1 MRLFERELTQTA
13 AGGRIGT
20 IEDVRRMIDGQLH
33 DGQTP
38 IRFAVTESSRRSY
51 RYEIGILE
59 GAELV
64 GPSMFDLHPRRYEDV
79 SAFNAVLVVPT
90 GIGAEIGGHAGD
102 ATPVARLLA
111 SVCDTLITHPNVA
124 NASDLNEMPANG
136 LYVEGSLL
144 SRFLTGS
151 VGLRPVRSNRVLVII
166 DAHPNGRFA
175 RATVNAVN
183 AARATY
189 GLNCPR
195 LVVLDPPLP
204 VRGEYT
210 PSGRA
215 AGTVEEL
222 ERVFEV
228 LDTYRGKYDAVA
240 LSTLVDVDVPHES
253 YFSSRGE
260 IVNPWGG
267 VEAMLTHAISTVYNV
282 PSAHAPMMEST
293 EVANIDPGVVD
304 PRMAAEVVSLTFLQ
318 SVLKGLHTAPRIAVG
333 PAETANL
340 SPAGPTNSPLSLEG
354 ESRGEGDHTPSPVV
368 GEGWGEG
375 DYLPLSAPTNMSLSN
390 TLTARDV
397 SCLVIPDGCVGLPT
411 LAALEQGIPVI
422 AVRENRSLMR
432 NDLTMLPWAADQ
444 LHIVE
449 NYWEAAGVMAALKQG
464 LSPGSVRRPL
474 GNVRIERFPARE
486 RSQAGSPKP
495 HSRGVER

>member
-1 MRLFERELTQTA
+1 MRLFERVLTQTA
-13 AGGRIGT
+13 TDGRIGT
-20 IEDVRRMIDGQLH
+20 LDDIRSIIHGQMR

-51 RYEIGILE
+51 RYEIGILD
-59 GAELV
+59 GAEPV
-64 GPSMFDLHPRRYEDV
+64 GPSMFDLHPRGDEDTGV
-79 SAFNAVLVVPT
+79 FNAVLVVPT

-111 SVCDTLITHPNVA
+111 SVCDTLITHPNVV

-144 SRFLTGS
+144 SRFLMGAI
-151 VGLRPVRSNRVLVII
+151 GFRPVRSNRVLIII
-166 DAHPNGRFA
+166 DSHPNERFA

-228 LDTYRGKYDAVA
+228 LDTYRGEYDAVA
-240 LSTLVDVDVPHES
+240 ISTLVDVDVPHES

-318 SVLKGLHTAPRIAVG
+318 SVLKGLHVAPRVG
-333 PAETANL
+333 VGHAE
-340 SPAGPTNSPLSLEG
+340 
-354 ESRGEGDHTPSPVV
+354 
-368 GEGWGEG
+368 
-375 DYLPLSAPTNMSLSN
+375 MSLSD

-397 SCLVIPDGCVGLPT
+397 SCLVIPDGCIGLPT

>member
-1 MRLFERELTQTA
+1 MRLFERELTQTS

-20 IEDVRRMIDGQLH
+20 LEDIRRMIDGHLH

-59 GAELV
+59 GSEPV
-64 GPSMFDLHPRRYEDV
+64 GPSMFDLNPRGDEDTG
-79 SAFNAVLVVPT
+79 AFNAVLVVPT

-111 SVCDTLITHPNVA
+111 SVCDTLITHPNVV

-144 SRFLTGS
+144 SRFLMGAI
-151 VGLRPVRSNRVLVII
+151 GFRPVRSNRVLIII
-166 DAHPNGRFA
+166 DSHPNERFA
-175 RATVNAVN
+175 RTTVNAVN

-228 LDTYRGKYDAVA
+228 LDTYRGEYDAVA
-240 LSTLVDVDVPHES
+240 ISTLVDVDVPHES

-318 SVLKGLHTAPRIAVG
+318 SVLKGLHVAPRVG
-333 PAETANL
+333 VGHAE
-340 SPAGPTNSPLSLEG
+340 
-354 ESRGEGDHTPSPVV
+354 
-368 GEGWGEG
+368 
-375 DYLPLSAPTNMSLSN
+375 MSLSD

-397 SCLVIPDGCVGLPT
+397 SCLVIPDGCIGLPT

-432 NDLTMLPWAADQ
+432 NELTLLPWADDQ

-449 NYWEAAGVMAALKQG
+449 NYWEAVGLMAALKEG

>member
-1 MRLFERELTQTA
+1 MRLFERELTQTS

-20 IEDVRRMIDGQLH
+20 LDDIRSIIHGQMR

-59 GAELV
+59 GSEPV
-64 GPSMFDLHPRRYEDV
+64 GPSMFDLNPRGDEDTSV
-79 SAFNAVLVVPT
+79 FNAVLVVPT

-111 SVCDTLITHPNVA
+111 SVCDTLITHPNVV

-144 SRFLTGS
+144 SRFLMGAI
-151 VGLRPVRSNRVLVII
+151 GFRPVRSNRVLIII
-166 DAHPNGRFA
+166 DSHPNERFA

-195 LVVLDPPLP
+195 LVILDPPLP

-222 ERVFEV
+222 EQVFEV
-228 LDTYRGKYDAVA
+228 LDTYRGEYDAVA

-318 SVLKGLHTAPRIAVG
+318 SVLKGLHVAPRVG
-333 PAETANL
+333 VGHAE
-340 SPAGPTNSPLSLEG
+340 
-354 ESRGEGDHTPSPVV
+354 
-368 GEGWGEG
+368 
-375 DYLPLSAPTNMSLSN
+375 MSLSD

-397 SCLVIPDGCVGLPT
+397 SCLVIPDGCIGLPT

-444 LHIVE
+444 LHVVE

>member
-13 AGGRIGT
+13 THGRIGT
-20 IEDVRRMIDGQLH
+20 LDDIRRMTEGQFR
-33 DGQTP
+33 DNQTP
-38 IRFAVTESSRRSY
+38 IRFAVTESNPDSY

-59 GAELV
+59 GAESI
-64 GPSMFDLHPRRYEDV
+64 GASMFDLHPRHDENQ

-111 SVCDTLITHPNVA
+111 SVCDTLITHPNVV
-124 NASDLNEMPANG
+124 NASDLNEIPDNG

-144 SRFLTGS
+144 SRFLLGAI
-151 VGLRPVRSNRVLVII
+151 GLRRVRSNRVLVII
-166 DAHPNGRFA
+166 DAHPDERFA

-183 AARATY
+183 AARSTY
-189 GLNCPR
+189 GLTCPR
-195 LVVLDPPLP
+195 VVVLDPPLP

-210 PSGRA
+210 KSGRA

-228 LDTYRGKYDAVA
+228 LDTYRGEYDAIA
-240 LSTLVDVDVPHES
+240 LSTLVDVDVAHES

-267 VEAMLTHAISTVYNV
+267 VEAMLTHAISTIYNV

-304 PRMAAEVVSLTFLQ
+304 PRMAAEVISLTFLQ
-318 SVLKGLHTAPRIAVG
+318 SVLKGMHTAPRVVTG
-333 PAETANL
+333 TAETAGL
-340 SPAGPTNSPLSLEG
+340 PPAGG
-354 ESRGEGDHTPSPVV
+354 EMQGGGHDILTSR
-368 GEGWGEG
+368 
-375 DYLPLSAPTNMSLSN
+375 Y
-390 TLTARDV
+390 V
-397 SCLVIPDGCVGLPT
+397 SCLVIPDGCIGLPT

-422 AVRENRSLMR
+422 AVRENRNLMK
-432 NDLTMLPWAADQ
+432 NDLSLLPWAADQ
-444 LHIVE
+444 LHVVD
-449 NYWEAAGVMAALKQG
+449 NYWEATGVMAALKEG
-464 LSPGSVRRPL
+464 MSPASVRRPL
-474 GNVRIERFPARE
+474 KDMRIERTPSKE
-486 RSQAGSPKP
+486 RSQVGLSTTP
-495 HSRGVER
+495 RGVAEQ

>member
-1 MRLFERELTQTA
+1 MRLFECELTQTA
-13 AGGRIGT
+13 TDGRIGT
-20 IEDVRRMIDGQLH
+20 LDDIRSIIHGQMR

-51 RYEIGILE
+51 RYEIGILDGTE
-59 GAELV
+59 PV
-64 GPSMFDLHPRRYEDV
+64 GPSMFDLHPRGDEDTG
-79 SAFNAVLVVPT
+79 AFNAVLVVPT

-111 SVCDTLITHPNVA
+111 SVCDTLITHPNVV

-144 SRFLTGS
+144 SRFLMGAI
-151 VGLRPVRSNRVLVII
+151 GFRPVRSNRVLIII
-166 DAHPNGRFA
+166 DSHPNERFA

-228 LDTYRGKYDAVA
+228 LDTYRGEYDAVA
-240 LSTLVDVDVPHES
+240 ISTLVDVDVPHES

-318 SVLKGLHTAPRIAVG
+318 SVLKGLHVAPRVG
-333 PAETANL
+333 VGHAE
-340 SPAGPTNSPLSLEG
+340 
-354 ESRGEGDHTPSPVV
+354 
-368 GEGWGEG
+368 
-375 DYLPLSAPTNMSLSN
+375 MSLSD

-397 SCLVIPDGCVGLPT
+397 SCLVIPDGCIGLPT

>member
-1 MRLFERELTQTA
+1 MRLFERVLTQTA
-13 AGGRIGT
+13 TDGRIGT
-20 IEDVRRMIDGQLH
+20 LEDIRRMIDGHLH
-33 DGQTP
+33 HGQTP

-51 RYEIGILE
+51 QYEIGILE
-59 GAELV
+59 GAEPIR
-64 GPSMFDLHPRRYEDV
+64 PSMFDLNPRRDEDA

-111 SVCDTLITHPNVA
+111 SVCDTLITHPNVV

-144 SRFLTGS
+144 SRFLMGAI
-151 VGLRPVRSNRVLVII
+151 GLRPVRSNRVLVII
-166 DAHPNGRFA
+166 DAHPNERFA

-189 GLNCPR
+189 GLRCPR
-195 LVVLDPPLP
+195 VVVLDPPLP

-222 ERVFEV
+222 ERVFDI
-228 LDTYRGKYDAVA
+228 LDTYRGNYDAVA

-318 SVLKGLHTAPRIAVG
+318 SVLKGLHVAPRVG
-333 PAETANL
+333 VGHAE
-340 SPAGPTNSPLSLEG
+340 
-354 ESRGEGDHTPSPVV
+354 
-368 GEGWGEG
+368 
-375 DYLPLSAPTNMSLSN
+375 MSLSD

-397 SCLVIPDGCVGLPT
+397 SCLVIPDGCIGLPT

-432 NDLTMLPWAADQ
+432 NELTLLPWAADQ
-444 LHIVE
+444 LHVVE
-449 NYWEAAGVMAALKQG
+449 NYWAAAGVMAALKQG

>member
-20 IEDVRRMIDGQLH
+20 FADIGRMVARQVRD
-33 DGQTP
+33 DQTP
-38 IRFAVTESSRRSY
+38 IRFAVTESSRNSF
-51 RYEIGILE
+51 RYEVGILE
-59 GAELV
+59 GTGTA
-64 GPSMFDLHPRRYEDV
+64 GTSMFDLHPRHDEV
-79 SAFNAVLVVPT
+79 ASAFNAVLVVPT

-111 SVCDTLITHPNVA
+111 SVCDTLITHPNVV

-144 SRFLTGS
+144 SRFLMGAI
-151 VGLRPVRSNRVLVII
+151 GFRPVRSNRVLIII
-166 DAHPNGRFA
+166 DSHPNERFA

-228 LDTYRGKYDAVA
+228 LDTYRGEYDAVA

-318 SVLKGLHTAPRIAVG
+318 SVLKGLHVAPRVG
-333 PAETANL
+333 VGHAE
-340 SPAGPTNSPLSLEG
+340 
-354 ESRGEGDHTPSPVV
+354 
-368 GEGWGEG
+368 
-375 DYLPLSAPTNMSLSN
+375 MSLSD

-397 SCLVIPDGCVGLPT
+397 SCLVIPDGCIGLPT

>member
-1 MRLFERELTQTA
+1 MRLFERVLTQTA
-13 AGGRIGT
+13 TDGRIGT
-20 IEDVRRMIDGQLH
+20 LDDIRSIIHGQMR

-59 GAELV
+59 GSEPV
-64 GPSMFDLHPRRYEDV
+64 GPSMFDLNPRGDEDTSV
-79 SAFNAVLVVPT
+79 FNAVLVVPT

-111 SVCDTLITHPNVA
+111 SVCDTLITHPNVV
-124 NASDLNEMPANG
+124 NASDLNEIPANG

-144 SRFLTGS
+144 SRFLMGAI
-151 VGLRPVRSNRVLVII
+151 GLRPVRSNRVLVII
-166 DAHPNGRFA
+166 DAHPNERFA

-228 LDTYRGKYDAVA
+228 LDTSRGEYDAVA

-318 SVLKGLHTAPRIAVG
+318 SVLKGLHVAPRVG
-333 PAETANL
+333 VGHAE
-340 SPAGPTNSPLSLEG
+340 
-354 ESRGEGDHTPSPVV
+354 
-368 GEGWGEG
+368 
-375 DYLPLSAPTNMSLSN
+375 MSLSD

-397 SCLVIPDGCVGLPT
+397 SCLVIPDGCIGLPT

-422 AVRENRSLMR
+422 AVRREPEPDEKR
-432 NDLTMLPWAADQ
+432 P
-444 LHIVE
+444 H
-449 NYWEAAGVMAALKQG
+449 YAALG
-464 LSPGSVRRPL
+464 RRPVTHRRKLL
-474 GNVRIERFPARE
+474 GGRRRDGRAETGLV
-486 RSQAGSPKP
+486 AGLRAPTAGQ
-495 HSRGVER
+495 RAN

>member
-13 AGGRIGT
+13 TDGRIGT
-20 IEDVRRMIDGQLH
+20 LDDIRSIIHGQMR

-51 RYEIGILE
+51 RYEIGILDGTE
-59 GAELV
+59 PV
-64 GPSMFDLHPRRYEDV
+64 GPSMFDLNPRGDEDTSV
-79 SAFNAVLVVPT
+79 FNAVLVVPT

-111 SVCDTLITHPNVA
+111 SVCDTLITHPNVV

-144 SRFLTGS
+144 SRFLMGAI
-151 VGLRPVRSNRVLVII
+151 GFRPVRSNRVLIII
-166 DAHPNGRFA
+166 DSHPNERFA

-228 LDTYRGKYDAVA
+228 LDTYRGEYDAVA
-240 LSTLVDVDVPHES
+240 ISTLVDVDVPHES

-318 SVLKGLHTAPRIAVG
+318 SVLKGLHVAPRVG
-333 PAETANL
+333 VGHAE
-340 SPAGPTNSPLSLEG
+340 
-354 ESRGEGDHTPSPVV
+354 
-368 GEGWGEG
+368 
-375 DYLPLSAPTNMSLSN
+375 MSLSD

-397 SCLVIPDGCVGLPT
+397 SCLVIPDGCIGLPT

>member
-13 AGGRIGT
+13 TDGRIGPL
-20 IEDVRRMIDGQLH
+20 EDIGRMVARQVRD
-33 DGQTP
+33 DQTP
-38 IRFAVTESSRRSY
+38 IRFAVTESSRNSF
-51 RYEIGILE
+51 RYEVGILE
-59 GAELV
+59 GA
-64 GPSMFDLHPRRYEDV
+64 GTAGTSMFDLRPRGDEDA

-111 SVCDTLITHPNVA
+111 SVCDTLITHPNVV

-144 SRFLTGS
+144 SRFLMGAI
-151 VGLRPVRSNRVLVII
+151 GFRPVRSNRVLIII
-166 DAHPNGRFA
+166 DSHPNERFA

-215 AGTVEEL
+215 AGTVEDL

-228 LDTYRGKYDAVA
+228 LDTYRGEYDAVA

-282 PSAHAPMMEST
+282 PSAHAPMMESV

-318 SVLKGLHTAPRIAVG
+318 SVLKGLHSAPRVG
-333 PAETANL
+333 V
-340 SPAGPTNSPLSLEG
+340 G
-354 ESRGEGDHTPSPVV
+354 HT
-368 GEGWGEG
+368 E
-375 DYLPLSAPTNMSLSN
+375 MSQSD

-397 SCLVIPDGCVGLPT
+397 SCLVIPDGCIGLPT

>member
-1 MRLFERELTQTA
+1 MRLFEREHTQTA
-13 AGGRIGT
+13 TDGRIGSLND
-20 IEDVRRMIDGQLH
+20 IRRMIDGQLH
-33 DGQTP
+33 DSQIP
-38 IRFAVTESSRRSY
+38 IRFAVTESSRRSF
-51 RYEIGILE
+51 RHEIGILE
-59 GAELV
+59 GTRPF
-64 GPSMFDLHPRRYEDV
+64 GPSIFDIHPRQDEDAR
-79 SAFNAVLVVPT
+79 AFNAVLVVPT

-111 SVCDTLITHPNVA
+111 SVCDTLITHPNVV

-144 SRFLTGS
+144 SRFLTGAI
-151 VGLRPVRSNRVLVII
+151 GLRPVRSNRVLVII
-166 DAHPNGRFA
+166 DAHPNERFA

-189 GLNCPR
+189 GLRCPR
-195 LVVLDPPLP
+195 VIVLDPPLP

-210 PSGRA
+210 QSGRA

-228 LDTYRGKYDAVA
+228 LDTHSDEYDAVA
-240 LSTLVDVDVPHES
+240 VSTLVDVDVPHES

-282 PSAHAPMMEST
+282 PSAHAPMMESP

-318 SVLKGLHTAPRIAVG
+318 SVLKGLHSAPRIA
-333 PAETANL
+333 A
-340 SPAGPTNSPLSLEG
+340 SPA
-354 ESRGEGDHTPSPVV
+354 D
-368 GEGWGEG
+368 
-375 DYLPLSAPTNMSLSN
+375 MSQSD

-397 SCLVIPDGCVGLPT
+397 SCLIIPDGCIGLPT

-432 NDLTMLPWAADQ
+432 NDLTRLPWAADQ
-444 LHIVE
+444 LHVVE
-449 NYWEAAGVMAALKQG
+449 NYWEAAGVMTALKEG
-464 LSPGSVRRPL
+464 MSPGSVRRPL
-474 GNVRIERFPARE
+474 GDVRIERSPVSE
-486 RSQAGSPKP
+486 RSRVGLPTP
-495 HSRGVER
+495 HRGGTER